1 MKKLLFISFI
11 IFLFAEVVS
20 AQSKDTLRKTS
31 NKDTVSKNNDD
42 KIYTICSEPPSF
54 SGGDEKMYK
63 WLGEN
68 IKYPFDAINKQISGV
83 VIIHFV
89 IEKDGSISSPEVLK
103 GIGGGCD
110 EEALRVVKI
119 MPKWKY
125 GKNNG
130 NIVRVAF
137 NLPIKFSLN

>member
-42 KIYTICSEPPSF
+42 KIYTICSDPPSF
-54 SGGDEKMYK
+54 QGGEDSLYK
-63 WLGEN
+63 WLGIN
-68 IKYPFDAINKQISGV
+68 IKYPVEAMSKGISGL